1 MQHEQGCNGV
11 GDKLL
16 ALAPRQGYQGG
27 SLENEVILSKDEG
40 TGKILY
46 SKADPPLG
54 TLAGRVF
61 LFLSNVMSI
70 QWVLLVL

>member
-1 MQHEQGCNGV
+1 MNKGCNGV

-16 ALAPRQGYQGG
+16 ALAPRQGL
-27 SLENEVILSKDEG
+27 SRWLLENEVILSKDEG

-54 TLAGRVF
+54 YVSWKGVPV
-61 LFLSNVMSI
+61 LSNVMSI

>member
-1 MQHEQGCNGV
+1 M
-11 GDKLL
+11 L
-16 ALAPRQGYQGG
+16 ALAPRRNYQGG

-54 TLAGRVF
+54 YVSWKGVSV
-61 LFLSNVMSI
+61 LSNVMSI

>member
-11 GDKLL
+11 EISCWRWRPGRD
-16 ALAPRQGYQGG
+16 YQGG

>member
-1 MQHEQGCNGV
+1 MVLEISCWRWRPGR
-11 GDKLL
+11 D
-16 ALAPRQGYQGG
+16 YQGG

-40 TGKILY
+40 TGKICILRLILL
-46 SKADPPLG
+46 LG